1 MTDFRSERDSLG
13 EVRLPRMAY
22 YGAQTGRAVED
33 SPIAGR
39 TSPVG
44 AMRGLSGVVLLWLC
58 ALSAAAGEPSEQVA
72 QGTDRPGFTVITRES
87 GLEQIVQDN
96 YAAHP
101 KWWLSGLHLVDLDGD
116 GHLDLFLSAHG
127 TTGALATLGDGQG
140 HFRVAPGKYPTTEIH
155 LAYDFDEDGKVDLT
169 MTYQDGG
176 GQWWRNRSRPA
187 ELDFEPTGMIRGAAR
202 RQAMIDIDRDGR
214 ADWLHG
220 AQSAIHF
227 NLADG
232 KGGFIENNRPL
243 PCGDPDRAERLCLPI
258 DIDGDGRIDL
268 ITEWGH
274 YWAPEGRSRLYRN
287 DGQGGFSDVTA
298 AAGLP
303 EKALSVKGAGD
314 LNQDGFPDLICIE
327 SVSQNPS
334 PPAPLP
340 ASGARGEASGTGPLP
355 ASGARGEDLRAG
367 SKNKT
372 ENKRLEIYLND
383 GQGRFTKK
391 EGSLV
396 GGGRGI
402 NAPSWGVAVVTDFD
416 NDGLPDVIV
425 NGRNFLK
432 LYRGTGDGRFL
443 YMNDTWGIKDLS
455 AAAVDDG
462 LCFGDIDGDGKLDVV
477 GYTSLDDRRQIAVYR
492 NDLPAQNWINVR
504 PVGLPGNRGAA
515 GAKIRLYVPGSKQ
528 LLWHEQVAIYDSQA
542 SASYYSFPQTE
553 RHFGLGK
560 RTAADVSVEFYPSG
574 EVVWQRDAAA
584 NTTVVI
590 AAGHTQSE
598 GLP

>member
-1 MTDFRSERDSLG
+1 MNAFCVERDRRG
-13 EVRLPRMAY
+13 EIRLPRRADC
-22 YGAQTGRAVED
+22 GAQTGSAVGD
-33 SPIAGR
+33 SSGTGR
-39 TSPVG
+39 TLAVRE
-44 AMRGLSGVVLLWLC
+44 MRGLPGLLLLWLC
-58 ALSAAAGEPSEQVA
+58 ALSAAAGEPSRQIA
-72 QGTDRPGFTVITRES
+72 QPVNRPGFTVITRES
-87 GLEQIVQDN
+87 GLEQIVQQN
-96 YAAHP
+96 YAANP

-127 TTGALATLGDGQG
+127 TAGALAALGDGQG
-140 HFRVAPGKYPTTEIH
+140 HFRVAPGRYPGTEIH
-155 LAYDFDEDGKVDLT
+155 LAYDFDEDGKLDLT

-176 GQWWRNRSRPA
+176 GQWWRNRSRPG
-187 ELDFEPTGMIRGAAR
+187 ELAFEPTGMIRGAAR
-202 RQAMIDIDRDGR
+202 RQAMIDVDRDGR

-232 KGGFIENNRPL
+232 KGGFIDNGRPL
-243 PCGDPDRAERLCLPI
+243 PCGDPDRAERLCLPV

-274 YWAPEGRSRLYRN
+274 YWAPEGRSRIYRG

-298 AAGLP
+298 TAGLP
-303 EKALSVKGAGD
+303 QQALSVKGVGD
-314 LNQDGFPDLICIE
+314 LNQDGAADLICIE
-327 SVSQNPS
+327 
-334 PPAPLP
+334 
-340 ASGARGEASGTGPLP
+340 T
-355 ASGARGEDLRAG
+355 
-367 SKNKT
+367 KT
-372 ENKRLEIYLND
+372 ENRRLEVYLND
-383 GQGRFTKK
+383 GQGRFTKR

-416 NDGLPDVIV
+416 NDGLPDILL
-425 NGRNFLK
+425 NGRHFLK
-432 LYRGTGDGRFL
+432 LSRASGDGRWL

-455 AAAVDDG
+455 AASVDDG
-462 LCFGDIDGDGKLDVV
+462 LCFGDIDGDGRLDIV
-477 GYTSLDDRRQIAVYR
+477 GYTSPDQPRQIAVYR
-492 NDLPAQNWINVR
+492 NDLPPQNWLNVR
-504 PVGLPGNRGAA
+504 PVGPPGSRGAA
-515 GAKIRLYVPGSKQ
+515 GAKICLYVPGTKQ
-528 LLWHEQVAIYDSQA
+528 LLWYEQVAIYDSQA

-560 RTAADVSVEFYPSG
+560 RTAVDVSVEFYPSG
-574 EVVWQRDAAA
+574 KVVWRRDAPA

>member
-1 MTDFRSERDSLG
+1 MTGFRSERDWLG
-13 EVRLPRMAY
+13 EVRLPRKAY
-22 YGAQTGRAVED
+22 FGVHTGWAGEN
-33 SPIAGR
+33 SPISGR
-39 TSPVG
+39 TLPVG
-44 AMRGLSGVVLLWLC
+44 AMRSLPGVVLLWLC
-58 ALSAAAGEPSEQVA
+58 ALSAVAGEPSKPVE

-176 GQWWRNRSRPA
+176 GQWWRNRSRPGQ
-187 ELDFEPTGMIRGAAR
+187 LDFEPTGMIRGAAR

-232 KGGFIENNRPL
+232 KGGFIENDRPL
-243 PCGDPDRAERLCLPI
+243 PCGGPDRAERLCLPV
-258 DIDGDGRIDL
+258 DIDGDGQMDL
-268 ITEWGH
+268 ITQWGH
-274 YWAPEGRSRLYRN
+274 YWAPEGRSRIYRN
-287 DGQGGFSDVTA
+287 DGQGEFSDVTA

-303 EKALSVKGAGD
+303 EKGLSIKGAGD
-314 LNQDGFPDLICIE
+314 LNQDGFPDLICI
-327 SVSQNPS
+327 
-334 PPAPLP
+334 
-340 ASGARGEASGTGPLP
+340 
-355 ASGARGEDLRAG
+355 D
-367 SKNKT
+367 NKT
-372 ENKRLEIYLND
+372 ESKRLEIYLND
-383 GQGRFTKK
+383 GQGRFTRKA
-391 EGSLV
+391 GSLV

-455 AAAVDDG
+455 AASVDDG
-462 LCFGDIDGDGKLDVV
+462 LCFGDIDGNGKLDVV

-528 LLWHEQVAIYDSQA
+528 LLWHEQVAIYDSQT

-560 RTAADVSVEFYPSG
+560 RPAVDVSVEFYPSG
-574 EVVWQRDAAA
+574 KVVWQRDAAA